1 MSENFGD
8 DTSDLTLSSGKP
20 AEEYIRE
27 LQAQKPRL
35 NAAADLLDAIRE
47 EGKKY
52 EDVRRGYIR
61 DGEPDTSYLGRSDY
75 YANSSP
81 EAQQWRQNTK
91 SRLESASVYLRS
103 IVTMVE
109 KLDKGE
115 EHIGHLEQNTI
126 LPGSVST
133 LNDAIDLL
141 SEIAKHRT
149 TEKIFGVET
158 LRAAQAM
165 ADELRTQVMAIVGDG
180 TEMNQKLLAHDE
192 QMIPRT
198 TLRAIEQRKEQEKLS
213 PEQKTQLKNL
223 DFVTGVMNINAQ
235 QEEQEIRNPEES
247 QTALSRRYTE
257 KFNTDADFRT
267 SEERKA
273 AERGKPSA
281 LLQP

>member
-1 MSENFGD
+1 MSENFG

-27 LQAQKPRL
+27 LQAQAPRL
-35 NAAADLLDAIRE
+35 SAAADLLDAIRE

-52 EDVRRGYIR
+52 EAVSGAYITN
-61 DGEPDTSYLGRSDY
+61 GEPNPFFVSKYDY
-75 YANSSP
+75 YINNSD
-81 EAQQWRQNTK
+81 EAAQWREGTK
-91 SRLESASVYLRS
+91 SRLENASVGLRA
-103 IVTMVE
+103 IVTMVG

-115 EHIGHLEQNTI
+115 EHIDHFEQNTT

-133 LNDAIDLL
+133 LNAAIDLL

-149 TEKIFGVET
+149 TEKVFNVKT